1 MKGILWEQ
9 RVSGVVSALLTAAA
23 GGFLLFWPDR
33 SVDLLCSLL
42 GAALLVIGL
51 AYVLGCLARRR
62 GGVPMW
68 FLIPGI
74 ILAALGLWLMKS
86 PSAVMT
92 LVQYAFAA
100 MLIFHGVL
108 DVQGAI
114 SLARLDWPGW
124 GWDLLLAALTLVLG
138 GVIFCNPMGSFSLLV
153 MVIGVSLIFDG
164 ISDLVI
170 IVALGRADRRFRLN
184 EESRTEE
191 QPPEQDDVHE

>member
-1 MKGILWEQ
+1 MQ
-9 RVSGVVSALLTAAA
+9 SA
-23 GGFLLFWPDR
+23 GG
-33 SVDLLCSLL
+33 
-42 GAALLVIGL
+42 GLLVIGL

-92 LVQYAFAA
+92 LVQYVFAA

-114 SLARLDWPGW
+114 SLARMGWPGW

>member
-92 LVQYAFAA
+92 LVQYVFAA